1 MLRAGSF
8 CVWYGHPEF
17 LPDVKTFENVQASDF
32 LILKYLDG
40 TGKLTFNVSAD
51 VVFRGGR

>member
-1 MLRAGSF
+1 M
-8 CVWYGHPEF
+8 WYGQPES
-17 LPDVKTFENVQASDF
+17 LPDVKTFENVQASNF
-32 LILKYLDG
+32 LILKYNDG